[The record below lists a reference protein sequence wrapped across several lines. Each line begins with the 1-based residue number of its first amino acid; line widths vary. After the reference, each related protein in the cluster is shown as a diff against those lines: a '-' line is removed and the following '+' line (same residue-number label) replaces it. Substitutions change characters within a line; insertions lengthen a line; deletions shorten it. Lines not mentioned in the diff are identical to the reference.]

1 MTIDNMYAY
10 WYGLLERQEEEEKKK
25 KKKMKK
31 KKSQKEE
38 MTWRN
43 MDKNCSKTVN
53 NL

>member
-10 WYGLLERQEEEEKKK
+10 WYGLLETGRRRKER